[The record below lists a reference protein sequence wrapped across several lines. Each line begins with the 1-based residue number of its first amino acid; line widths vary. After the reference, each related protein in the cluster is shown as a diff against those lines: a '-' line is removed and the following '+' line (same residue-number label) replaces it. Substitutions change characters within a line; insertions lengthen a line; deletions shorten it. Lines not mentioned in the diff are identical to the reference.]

1 MNKFYP
7 PNSELRS
14 SWLSLAEGCRGQA
27 APCGTLQIRI
37 RKRMRN
43 KIPLSAIRKKQN
55 RMKQAKF
62 RGKRLQVC
70 TTYYGVQRTQA
81 DSEANLP
88 DGSEKVSLRNPKIH
102 FYRTHVKTESGFRQK
117 YKLINA

>member
-1 MNKFYP
+1 
-7 PNSELRS
+7 
-14 SWLSLAEGCRGQA
+14 
-27 APCGTLQIRI
+27 
-37 RKRMRN
+37 MRN

-70 TTYYGVQRTQA
+70 TTYYGGQRTQA

-88 DGSEKVSLRNPKIH
+88 DGSEKVSLRNPKIYFH
-102 FYRTHVKTESGFRQK
+102 RTHGKTE
-117 YKLINA
+117 